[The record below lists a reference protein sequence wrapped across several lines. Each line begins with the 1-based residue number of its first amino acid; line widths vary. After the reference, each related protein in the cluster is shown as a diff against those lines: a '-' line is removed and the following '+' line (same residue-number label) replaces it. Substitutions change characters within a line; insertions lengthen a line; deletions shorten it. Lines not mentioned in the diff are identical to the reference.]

1 MKEIRKIVSIIVLL
15 IITSSLRGQENNLS
29 FQFDRILF
37 SDLVD
42 TIEKKVPV
50 KIYYS
55 PRWTDSLTLSVNAGN
70 TNIEGVLDN
79 ALRREGLLFMITE
92 DNKIILSKGYSIKT
106 GFGREYKEYLKRN
119 YAEASRSEFLRPATE
134 ADDSNISDEYRLF
147 TIGRRSATSKPE
159 QVTLSGVVT
168 DASDG
173 EAIPGAVI
181 YVEKLKA
188 GAMTNNVGF
197 YSISLPPG
205 QYHFEYRMI
214 GMKTAGRNVRIFS
227 DGSLDV
233 ALAASTSQLDE
244 VIVSANRENNV
255 RNNRIGIE
263 KINIKMLK
271 QIPLGLGEAD
281 LLKSSLM
288 LPGIQTVGEASSGFN
303 VRGGSTD
310 QNLILL
316 NYAPIINSSH
326 FFGFFSAFNSDLITD
341 VTLFKSG
348 MPAKYG
354 GRLSSVMEI
363 IPLEGNKE
371 KIKVSGGISP
381 VTGRILVEGPL
392 VKDKVS
398 FVIGARTTYSDWL
411 LGMMEDVRLKNS
423 TAGFYDL
430 QGTVSADLNDKN
442 SLSLS
447 GYLSNDRFNYYMES
461 GFDYGNMAATLKWR
475 HSFGRRLSAQIF
487 GIMSNYDY
495 QLTSSSDSTDYNN
508 LFYKLSQKIVRA
520 DFTFNSSAANK
531 LEFGLDA
538 TLYSLQPGRQEPFG
552 DYSRVIAAELQHES
566 ALEPSL
572 YLSDEYE
579 ITSRLSVT
587 AGIRGTLYTNFGPR
601 SELIYYDDM
610 PRTVESIMD
619 TVYYGNRDIINIYPG
634 IDFRFSSR
642 FIITPRSSAK
652 IGAQRA
658 FQYLHMISN
667 TTSMSPVDIWKL
679 SDSYIKPQRGD
690 QLSAGYYMN
699 FDRKAIE
706 TSVEAYYKWMKNTLD
721 YKGGAELLM
730 NDHLETDILNGDGKA
745 YGVEFMVKKQQG
757 NVTGWISYTYS
768 RVFIKVDSPFREEKV
783 NDGEYF
789 PANYDKP
796 HDLKVVINAKASR
809 RFNLTSNF
817 VYSTGRPITYPI
829 AFYDFYNSNNVY
841 YSKRNDYRIP
851 YYMRL
856 DLSATVNGN
865 LRAKKLNHSSLTAT
879 VYNVLGRKNPY
890 SIFFK
895 NENGAV
901 NGYQMSIFAR
911 PIFMLTYNF
920 RLFGNAEGDF

>member
-1 MKEIRKIVSIIVLL
+1 MRKTL
-15 IITSSLRGQENNLS
+15 IIIFLLSSAFALRGQENNFT
-29 FQFDRILF
+29 FQFSRILF

-42 TIEKKVPV
+42 TIEKKIPV
-50 KIYYS
+50 RIYYS
-55 PRWTDSLTLSVNAGN
+55 SRWTDSLYLNVNAEN
-70 TNIEGVLDN
+70 SSLDGVLDK
-79 ALRREGLLFMITE
+79 ALRRDGLSFMITD
-92 DNKIILSKGYSIKT
+92 DNRIILSKGYSIKT
-106 GFGREYKEYLKRN
+106 GFAKEYAGYLSER
-119 YAEASRSEFLRPATE
+119 YASAAAAEFIRPVMETE
-134 ADDSNISDEYRLF
+134 ESAISDEYRLF
-147 TIGRRSATSKPE
+147 RIGRPSATDKPE
-159 QVTLSGVVT
+159 RVTLTGVVT

-173 EAIPGAVI
+173 EGIPSVVV
-181 YVEKLKA
+181 YVDKLKS

-197 YSISLPPG
+197 YSIALPPG
-205 QYHFEYRMI
+205 QYRIEYRMI
-214 GMKTAGRNVRIFS
+214 GMKPASRNVLIYS

-233 ALAASTSQLDE
+233 SLTESPSQLNE

-255 RNNRIGIE
+255 RNTRIGIE
-263 KINIKMLK
+263 KINVKMLK

-310 QNLILL
+310 QNLVLL
-316 NYAPIINSSH
+316 NYAPIINASH

-363 IPLEGNKE
+363 TPVEGNME
-371 KIKVSGGISP
+371 RIMVSGGISP
-381 VTGRILVEGPL
+381 VTGRLMIDGPI
-392 VKDKVS
+392 VKEKVS
-398 FVIGARTTYSDWL
+398 FVLGARTTYSDWI
-411 LGMMEDVRLKNS
+411 LGMLEDNKLQNS

-430 QGTVSADLNDKN
+430 QGNLTADINNKN

-447 GYLSNDRFNYYMES
+447 GYYSNDRFDYYRES
-461 GFDYGNMAATLKWR
+461 GFNYGNLAATLKWR
-475 HSFGRRLSAQIF
+475 HSFGRRLSAQF
-487 GIMSNYDY
+487 FAIMSNYNY
-495 QLTSSSDSTDYNN
+495 RLTSKSDSTEYYYLYYDLN
-508 LFYKLSQKIVRA
+508 QKIARA
-520 DFTFNSSAANK
+520 DFTFNSSPTNK
-531 LEFGLDA
+531 MEFGIDA
-538 TLYSLQPGRQEPFG
+538 TAYSLSPGRREPFG
-552 DYSRVIAAELQHES
+552 DYTVITPAELQKEQ

-579 ITSRLSVT
+579 ITPRISVS
-587 AGIRGTLYTNFGPR
+587 AGIRGTLYTNYGPGTDF
-601 SELIYYDDM
+601 IYYDDM
-610 PRTVESIMD
+610 PRTVETISD
-619 TVYYGNRDIINIYPG
+619 TVTYGSREIVNVYPAL
-634 IDFRFSSR
+634 DFRFSSR
-642 FIITPRSSAK
+642 FILTPSSSVK

-679 SDSYIKPQRGD
+679 SDTYIKPQRGD
-690 QLSAGYYMN
+690 QVSAGYYFN
-699 FDRKAIE
+699 FDRRAIE
-706 TSVEAYYKWMKNTLD
+706 TSVEAYYKWLRNTLD

-745 YGVEFMVKKQQG
+745 YGVELMVKKQSG
-757 NVTGWISYTYS
+757 NVTGWVSYTYS
-768 RVFIKVDSPFREEKV
+768 RVFMRVDGRFEEEKV
-783 NDGEYF
+783 NGGDFF

-817 VYSTGRPITYPI
+817 VYSTGRPITYPV
-829 AFYDFYNSNNVY
+829 AFYDFYNSNHVY

-856 DLSATVNGN
+856 DMSATVNGN

-890 SIFFK
+890 SIYFK

-901 NGYQMSIFAR
+901 NGYQMTIFAQ

-920 RLFGNAEGDF
+920 RIFGNAESDF

>member
-1 MKEIRKIVSIIVLL
+1 M
-15 IITSSLRGQENNLS
+15 SLRGQETNFT
-29 FQFDRILF
+29 FQFSRILF

-42 TIEKKVPV
+42 TIEKKIPV

-55 PRWTDSLTLSVNAGN
+55 SRWTDSLYLNVNAEN
-70 TNIEGVLDN
+70 SSLDGVLDK
-79 ALRREGLLFMITE
+79 ALRRDGLSFMITD
-92 DNKIILSKGYSIKT
+92 DNRIILSKGYSIKT
-106 GFGREYKEYLKRN
+106 GFAKEYAGYLSER
-119 YAEASRSEFLRPATE
+119 YASAAATE
-134 ADDSNISDEYRLF
+134 FIRPVIGTEESVISDEYRLF
-147 TIGRRSATSKPE
+147 RIGRPSATEKPE
-159 QVTLSGVVT
+159 RVTLTGVVT

-173 EAIPGAVI
+173 EGIPSVVV
-181 YVEKLKA
+181 YVDKLKS

-197 YSISLPPG
+197 YSIALPPG
-205 QYHFEYRMI
+205 QYRIEYRMI
-214 GMKTAGRNVRIFS
+214 GMKPASRNVLIYS

-233 ALAASTSQLDE
+233 SMTESPSQLNE

-255 RNNRIGIE
+255 RNTRIGIE
-263 KINIKMLK
+263 KINVKMLK
-271 QIPLGLGEAD
+271 QIPLGLGEVD

-310 QNLILL
+310 QNLVLL
-316 NYAPIINSSH
+316 NYAPIINASH

-363 IPLEGNKE
+363 TPLEGNME
-371 KIKVSGGISP
+371 RIMVSGGISP
-381 VTGRILVEGPL
+381 VTGRLMIDGPI
-392 VKDKVS
+392 VKEKVS
-398 FVIGARTTYSDWL
+398 IVLGARTTYSDWI
-411 LGMMEDVRLKNS
+411 LGMLDDYRLQNS
-423 TAGFYDL
+423 TAGFYDI
-430 QGTVSADLNDKN
+430 QGTLSADINDKN

-447 GYLSNDRFNYYMES
+447 GYYSNDRFDYYRES
-461 GFDYGNMAATLKWR
+461 GFNYGNLAATLRWR
-475 HSFGRRLSAQIF
+475 HSFGRRLSAQF
-487 GIMSNYDY
+487 FAIMSNYNY
-495 QLTSSSDSTDYNN
+495 RLTSKSDSTEYHN
-508 LFYKLSQKIVRA
+508 LYYELNQKIARA
-520 DFTFNSSAANK
+520 DFIFNSSPTNK
-531 LEFGLDA
+531 MEFGIDA
-538 TLYSLQPGRQEPFG
+538 TAYSLSPGRREPFG
-552 DYSRVIAAELQHES
+552 DYSVITPAELQKEQ

-579 ITSRLSVT
+579 ITPRISVS
-587 AGIRGTLYTNFGPR
+587 AGIRGTLYTNYGPGTDF
-601 SELIYYDDM
+601 IYYDDM
-610 PRTVESIMD
+610 PRTVETISD
-619 TVYYGNRDIINIYPG
+619 TVTYGNREIINVYPAL
-634 IDFRFSSR
+634 DFRFSSR
-642 FIITPRSSAK
+642 FILTPASSVK

-679 SDSYIKPQRGD
+679 SDTYIKPQRGD
-690 QLSAGYYMN
+690 QVSAGYYFN
-699 FDRKAIE
+699 FDRRAIE
-706 TSVEAYYKWMKNTLD
+706 TSVEAYYKWLRNTLD

-745 YGVEFMVKKQQG
+745 YGVELMVKKQSG
-757 NVTGWISYTYS
+757 SLTGWVSYTYS
-768 RVFIKVDSPFREEKV
+768 RVFMRVDGRFEEEKV
-783 NDGEYF
+783 NGGDFF

-817 VYSTGRPITYPI
+817 VYSTGRPITYPV
-829 AFYDFYNSNNVY
+829 AFYDFYNSNHVY

-890 SIFFK
+890 SIYFK

-901 NGYQMSIFAR
+901 NGYQMTIFAQ

-920 RLFGNAEGDF
+920 RIFGNAQGDF

>member
-1 MKEIRKIVSIIVLL
+1 MRKLFL
-15 IITSSLRGQENNLS
+15 IIILLGSAIYLKGQVNNLT
-29 FQFDRILF
+29 FQFNQILF
-37 SDLVD
+37 DDLVD

-50 KIYYS
+50 RIYYA
-55 PRWTDSLTLSVNAGN
+55 PGWTDSLYLNINADN
-70 TNIEGVLDN
+70 SSLDGLLDRT
-79 ALRREGLLFMITE
+79 LRRNGLLFMITE
-92 DNKIILSKGYSIKT
+92 DNRIILSKGYSIKT
-106 GFGREYKEYLKRN
+106 GFGKEYDEYLRKR
-119 YAEASRSEFLRPATE
+119 YAEASSAEFARPVIQTE
-134 ADDSNISDEYRLF
+134 ESSVNEEYRLF
-147 TIGRRSATSKPE
+147 RIGRPVASRQPE
-159 QVTLSGVVT
+159 RVTLTGVVR

-173 EAIPGAVI
+173 EGIPSAVV
-181 YVEKLKA
+181 YVDKLKS
-188 GAMTNNVGF
+188 GAMTNSVGF

-205 QYHFEYRMI
+205 QYRIEYRMI
-214 GMKTAGRNVRIFS
+214 GMKSSSRNVLIYS

-233 ALAASTSQLDE
+233 NMTQSPSQLNE

-255 RNNRIGIE
+255 RNSRIGIE
-263 KINIKMLK
+263 KINVKMLK

-316 NYAPIINSSH
+316 NYAPIINASH

-348 MPAKYG
+348 MPARYG

-363 IPLEGNKE
+363 IPVEGNTE
-371 KIKVSGGISP
+371 KVKVSGGISP
-381 VTGRILVEGPL
+381 VTGRIMVDGPV

-398 FVIGARTTYSDWL
+398 FVLGARTTYSDWL
-411 LGMMEDVRLKNS
+411 LGMLNDVKLRNS
-423 TAGFYDL
+423 SAGFYDL
-430 QGTVSADLNDKN
+430 QGTLSANINEKN

-447 GYLSNDRFNYYMES
+447 GYLSNDRFDYFMES
-461 GFDYGNMAATLKWR
+461 GFNYGNKAATLKWK
-475 HSFGRRLSAQIF
+475 HSFSRRLSAQFFAIT
-487 GIMSNYDY
+487 SDY
-495 QLTSSSDSTDYNN
+495 QYRLTSKSDSTEYQYTFYNLN
-508 LFYKLSQKIVRA
+508 QKIARA
-520 DFTFNSSAANK
+520 DFTFNSSATNK
-531 LEFGLDA
+531 LEFGVDA
-538 TLYSLQPGRQEPFG
+538 TYYTLDPGRREPFG
-552 DYSRVIAAELQHES
+552 DYSRITPMVMERER

-579 ITSRLSVT
+579 ITPRISVS
-587 AGIRGTLYTNFGPR
+587 AGIRGTLYSNFGPGT
-601 SELIYYDDM
+601 EFTYYEDM
-610 PRTVESIMD
+610 PRRVENITD
-619 TVYYGNRDIINIYPG
+619 TITYGSKEIINVYPG
-634 IDFRFSSR
+634 LDFRFSSR
-642 FIITPRSSAK
+642 FILTPSSSVK

-690 QLSAGYYMN
+690 QVSAGYYVN

-706 TSVEAYYKWMKNTLD
+706 TSVEAYYKWLKNTLD

-730 NDHLETDILNGDGKA
+730 NEHLETDIINGDGKA
-745 YGVEFMVKKQQG
+745 YGIELMVKKQTG

-768 RVFIKVDSPFREEKV
+768 RVFMRVDGRFEEEKV
-783 NDGEYF
+783 NGGNYF

-796 HDLKVVINAKASR
+796 HDLKIVVNAKASR

-817 VYSTGRPITYPI
+817 VYSSGRPITYPV
-829 AFYDFYNSNNVY
+829 AFYDFYNSSHVY
-841 YSKRNDYRIP
+841 YSLRNDYRIP

-856 DLSATVNGN
+856 DMSATINGN

-879 VYNVLGRKNPY
+879 IYNVLGRKNPY

-895 NENGAV
+895 NENGEV
-901 NGYQMSIFAR
+901 KGYQMTIFAR

-920 RLFGNAEGDF
+920 RIFGNAEGDF